1 MVAAGLSHPLHTC
14 VVVSRLWGTLPVGQW
29 VYRLYTIDASMVR
42 SSLDPAVLSLSS
54 GVIKISL
61 RRGKTKQI

>member
-1 MVAAGLSHPLHTC
+1 MAAGLSHPLHTC
-14 VVVSRLWGTLPVGQW
+14 LVVSWLWGTLSVGQR
-29 VYRLYTIDASMVR
+29 VYRLYTIDASVVM

-61 RRGKTKQI
+61 CRGKTKQI